1 MDDTNSSAI
10 SGIPALVG
18 LENFFAWRE
27 AIEPVFI
34 GIRAFGIV
42 RGVET
47 QSALP
52 PNTTSTD
59 VRLSGSWK
67 DRDAKAM
74 SYHRKTVSKAL
85 KAMIRDLSSSADMW
99 SLLASL
105 HDLGSSDHRSAI
117 NRKMANLC
125 LDEGGDMVQHLHSYM
140 ELVVRTEWRQL
151 PKDER
156 TFLQL
161 VRVYNEEN
169 DSQKHT
175 AERSANAMA
184 MAAASQHL
192 HIAIKGVANKAR
204 SGKSSSSG
212 GKKKSSSSPS
222 SSQATS
228 GSSKGKGN
236 SNGNSKRLLCYG
248 CGARDHEGLD
258 CPVASHLLP
267 GNGTICWT
275 CHKQGH
281 VKSESPKSI
290 SSSGKAAA
298 ALESFPDAAEM
309 LAAMFKPSV
318 LAASTT
324 STMTPFMID
333 SGRTVWE
340 WVHKRKSSLGKTR
353 AFGSPC
359 WVHIPAANRTK
370 SDHTTP
376 KAWKGRL
383 VS

>member
-1 MDDTNSSAI
+1 
-10 SGIPALVG
+10 
-18 LENFFAWRE
+18 
-27 AIEPVFI
+27 
-34 GIRAFGIV
+34 
-42 RGVET
+42 
-47 QSALP
+47 
-52 PNTTSTD
+52 
-59 VRLSGSWK
+59 
-67 DRDAKAM
+67 
-74 SYHRKTVSKAL
+74 
-85 KAMIRDLSSSADMW
+85 
-99 SLLASL
+99 
-105 HDLGSSDHRSAI
+105 
-117 NRKMANLC
+117 
-125 LDEGGDMVQHLHSYM
+125 
-140 ELVVRTEWRQL
+140 
-151 PKDER
+151 
-156 TFLQL
+156 
-161 VRVYNEEN
+161 
-169 DSQKHT
+169 
-175 AERSANAMA
+175 
-184 MAAASQHL
+184 HL

-281 VKSESPKSI
+281 VKSESLKSI

-309 LAAMFKPSV
+309 LAAMFEPSV

-340 WVHKRKSSLGKTR
+340 WVHKRKPSLGKTR
-353 AFGSPC
+353 
-359 WVHIPAANRTK
+359 
-370 SDHTTP
+370 
-376 KAWKGRL
+376 
-383 VS
+383 

>member
-1 MDDTNSSAI
+1 
-10 SGIPALVG
+10 
-18 LENFFAWRE
+18 
-27 AIEPVFI
+27 
-34 GIRAFGIV
+34 
-42 RGVET
+42 
-47 QSALP
+47 
-52 PNTTSTD
+52 
-59 VRLSGSWK
+59 
-67 DRDAKAM
+67 
-74 SYHRKTVSKAL
+74 
-85 KAMIRDLSSSADMW
+85 
-99 SLLASL
+99 
-105 HDLGSSDHRSAI
+105 
-117 NRKMANLC
+117 
-125 LDEGGDMVQHLHSYM
+125 
-140 ELVVRTEWRQL
+140 
-151 PKDER
+151 
-156 TFLQL
+156 
-161 VRVYNEEN
+161 
-169 DSQKHT
+169 
-175 AERSANAMA
+175 
-184 MAAASQHL
+184 SQHL

-281 VKSESPKSI
+281 VKSESLKSI

-309 LAAMFKPSV
+309 LAAMFEPSV

-333 SGRTVWE
+333 SGRTVWDGWGVHNE
-340 WVHKRKSSLGKTR
+340 TTGMIVFSRNVSFGPKLSSKVTELSEPPNIVQLDVEPGDPGFLEYDEEDISDDDADPAVADRPQGIRRLPARAGRGQRSSAFRDTYAAFMQESEGFLCKIALVDDDPTSYGDAMSSPERQQWAKAFEAELGYLIKNETLEEVVLPHGAKVVSTKQRSAWV
-353 AFGSPC
+353 
-359 WVHIPAANRTK
+359 W
-370 SDHTTP
+370 
-376 KAWKGRL
+376 
-383 VS
+383 

>member
-1 MDDTNSSAI
+1 
-10 SGIPALVG
+10 
-18 LENFFAWRE
+18 
-27 AIEPVFI
+27 
-34 GIRAFGIV
+34 
-42 RGVET
+42 
-47 QSALP
+47 
-52 PNTTSTD
+52 
-59 VRLSGSWK
+59 
-67 DRDAKAM
+67 
-74 SYHRKTVSKAL
+74 
-85 KAMIRDLSSSADMW
+85 
-99 SLLASL
+99 
-105 HDLGSSDHRSAI
+105 
-117 NRKMANLC
+117 MANLC

-281 VKSESPKSI
+281 VKSESLKSI

-309 LAAMFKPSV
+309 LAAMFEPSV

-333 SGRTVWE
+333 SGRTVWDGWGVHNE
-340 WVHKRKSSLGKTR
+340 TTGMIVFSRNVSFGPKLSSKVTELSEPPNIVQLDVEPGDPGFLDPAVADRPQGIRRLPARAGRGQRSSAFRDTYAAFMQESEGFLCKIALVDDDPTSYGDAMSSPERQQWAKAFEAELGYLIKNETLEEVVLPHGAKVVSTKQRSAWV
-353 AFGSPC
+353 
-359 WVHIPAANRTK
+359 WV
-370 SDHTTP
+370 S
-376 KAWKGRL
+376 
-383 VS
+383 

>member
-1 MDDTNSSAI
+1 
-10 SGIPALVG
+10 
-18 LENFFAWRE
+18 
-27 AIEPVFI
+27 
-34 GIRAFGIV
+34 
-42 RGVET
+42 
-47 QSALP
+47 
-52 PNTTSTD
+52 
-59 VRLSGSWK
+59 
-67 DRDAKAM
+67 
-74 SYHRKTVSKAL
+74 
-85 KAMIRDLSSSADMW
+85 

-281 VKSESPKSI
+281 VKSESLKSI

-309 LAAMFKPSV
+309 LAAMFEPSV

-333 SGRTVWE
+333 SGRTVWD
-340 WVHKRKSSLGKTR
+340 WPTQRSGWGVHNETTGKIVFSRNVSFGPKLSSKVTEVSEPSNIVQLDVEPGDPG
-353 AFGSPC
+353 FLEYDEED
-359 WVHIPAANRTK
+359 I
-370 SDHTTP
+370 SDDD
-376 KAWKGRL
+376 AE
-383 VS
+383 